1 MGSGSSRTESSIVLA
16 TMPVS
21 NDETKLNVRI
31 VEISRFCSSLL
42 ERSGQTVSGDESQAS
57 SGRDLDSNVCSTSE
71 MLNSWRPFDAAREG
85 DDASSTSDISSVK
98 DRSLEARI
106 RASSAREEYEQ
117 LKLLIHEQRKKYK
130 SRVLAERAKRKAIER
145 LFAQKNASSP
155 SESEGATSDFTL
167 AQSSQ
172 ETDWSDQFLS
182 DLVRKTAHRRVP
194 ARQFK
199 NKSTQA
205 LSGYCSCSNGSYRS
219 AASRRPQP
227 NAASESPSAP
237 SSSSAEEVV
246 TNRGLWFLPLHS
258 NAESALSLQADALR
272 TRRPHV
278 VRSIENRRERLRK
291 SRSYRGMLS
300 AKIRQQAEHVALGL
314 ISEQE
319 ARNAILSLPRPD
331 VFLNV
336 DLVRETRRN
345 HRYLP
350 EQLRKKAD
358 YRKQLELATNRILSR
373 MVAQRERPMGFA
385 TISVFMQCILRISS
399 TVIPFA
405 LQSGSHL
412 WRGDLWGRYWL
423 GEEMRSI
430 RLSLHCIFFNE
441 K

>member
-1 MGSGSSRTESSIVLA
+1 
-16 TMPVS
+16 MPVS

-237 SSSSAEEVV
+237 SSSSAEE
-246 TNRGLWFLPLHS
+246 
-258 NAESALSLQADALR
+258 DALR

-336 DLVRETRRN
+336 DLVRETRRSIFFLAYPILTL
-345 HRYLP
+345 R
-350 EQLRKKAD
+350 EQEARNA
-358 YRKQLELATNRILSR
+358 ILSLPR
-373 MVAQRERPMGFA
+373 PDVFLNVDLVRETRRLLPSLQYQEVSVYTYTPKESVLPGSLWSLFIFA
-385 TISVFMQCILRISS
+385 TGEGVTVYLLASSDWRRLKCPCHCSLR
-399 TVIPFA
+399 TYNAAYVIM
-405 LQSGSHL
+405 L
-412 WRGDLWGRYWL
+412 
-423 GEEMRSI
+423 
-430 RLSLHCIFFNE
+430 
-441 K
+441 

>member
-1 MGSGSSRTESSIVLA
+1 MFFTVVGTCKSFKLFEATSAIVASINVLFRVSSRLSLQWKREISCVVLSA
-16 TMPVS
+16 ELLQLKGNRRTCLVVVSNCGGVLTMPVS

-237 SSSSAEEVV
+237 SSSSAEE
-246 TNRGLWFLPLHS
+246 
-258 NAESALSLQADALR
+258 DALR

-336 DLVRETRRN
+336 DLVRETRRL
-345 HRYLP
+345 Y
-350 EQLRKKAD
+350 
-358 YRKQLELATNRILSR
+358 
-373 MVAQRERPMGFA
+373 
-385 TISVFMQCILRISS
+385 
-399 TVIPFA
+399 
-405 LQSGSHL
+405 
-412 WRGDLWGRYWL
+412 
-423 GEEMRSI
+423 
-430 RLSLHCIFFNE
+430 
-441 K
+441 